1 MSNINLDVLYSIKVG
16 QILAND
22 KTGEIYSVHS
32 DYPVKDAFELMI
44 RKKVLSLPIFD
55 SVHRKYNNFIDMVD
69 IVCFC
74 MKHFSKK
81 ELIDFDMNY
90 ILESKQIF
98 EKFKCG
104 DICDLSGRNAYLPVE
119 STAPLKVAID
129 LMSKWG
135 VHRIPII
142 DAEGTL
148 ISILTQSKIIEYLY
162 KNLEKIGDLSV
173 LLQDIPNMGN
183 PNVITIQKDALV
195 MDAFKLIQE
204 NNISAIGVVNQI
216 GILEGNISVSDMK
229 MVGYDGKLL
238 SRMFLPVETFMDMIP
253 KNPTIQMFNNI
264 LCVRDTT
271 TLEETITKFYLS
283 KVHRIYKIDHEGR
296 PKSVISQ
303 GDVLKYF
310 SKE

>member
-1 MSNINLDVLYSIKVG
+1 MSANINSDLLYSIKVG

-22 KTGEIYSVHS
+22 RTGEIYSVHS
-32 DYPVKDAFELMI
+32 DYPVKDAFELMV

-55 SVHRKYNNFIDMVD
+55 TVHRKYNNFIDMVD

-74 MKHFSKK
+74 IKHFSKK
-81 ELIDFDMNY
+81 ELIDLDMDF
-90 ILESKQIF
+90 ILESKEIF

-129 LMSKWG
+129 LMSKWN
-135 VHRIPII
+135 VHRIPVI

-148 ISILTQSKIIEYLY
+148 ISILTQSKIIEYIY
-162 KNLEKIGDLSV
+162 NNLNDLGDLS
-173 LLQDIPNMGN
+173 IPLNQLKNIGN
-183 PNVITIQKDALV
+183 TNVVTISKDALTI
-195 MDAFKLIQE
+195 DAFKLIQE
-204 NNISAIGVVNQI
+204 NNISAVGVVNKI

-229 MVGYDGKLL
+229 MVGYDGHLL
-238 SRMFLPVETFMDMIP
+238 SRMFLPVETFIEMIP
-253 KNPTIQMFNNI
+253 KNPNIQIFNNI

-283 KVHRIYKIDHEGR
+283 KVHRIYMIDNEGR
-296 PKSVISQ
+296 PTSVISQ

-310 SKE
+310 SK